1 MVSSKHHSTNNHEII
16 SNDES
21 RLCYIRLMSLTRKFH
36 SVNSKK
42 VFLQDCLR
50 TDSIPKSFEISNL
63 PQNHSSRFVA
73 KRSHT
78 KKQTSK
84 QLIKIVVNQ
93 ERTTEKHILFK
104 TEKLKDELFLLNP
117 EESW

>member
-1 MVSSKHHSTNNHEII
+1 
-16 SNDES
+16 
-21 RLCYIRLMSLTRKFH
+21 MSLTRMFH
-36 SVNSKK
+36 SVNSNR
-42 VFLQDCLR
+42 VFLQEFLR
-50 TDSIPKSFEISNL
+50 TDLIPRSFDISNL

-73 KRSHT
+73 KWSHT